1 MITLEQFRGFKKKKP
16 KGYLFAIDGDFGIVA
31 FFPTAYV
38 VRHFE
43 DGTEKHLIEGVSAH
57 QEFAEPTDFFTR
69 DVFFNSMQAANELG
83 ARLANVTYELKDPKE
98 EEE

>member
-1 MITLEQFRGFKKKKP
+1 MITLEQFKEFKRKKP
-16 KGYLFAIDGDFGIVA
+16 KGLLFAINGDFEIVA

-43 DGTEKHLIEGVSAH
+43 DGTEKHLIEGVHANQCFPDS
-57 QEFAEPTDFFTR
+57 TDFFTR
-69 DVFFNSMQAANELG
+69 DVFFTSMQAANELG